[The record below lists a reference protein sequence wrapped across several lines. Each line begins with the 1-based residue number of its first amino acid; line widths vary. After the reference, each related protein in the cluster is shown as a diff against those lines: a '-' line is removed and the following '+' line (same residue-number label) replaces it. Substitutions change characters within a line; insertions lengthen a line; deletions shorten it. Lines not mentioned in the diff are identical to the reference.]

1 MLEAPGGKLRRR
13 LETTMGLLNLK
24 SINAHAAAGLAMIA
38 AALALSGCATNADG
52 SRASG
57 SNPVD
62 NIVTQSD
69 EPEARRR
76 ARTRLELASGYFS
89 EGKTTVALDEL
100 KLAIQADPN
109 YGEAFNLR
117 GLIYMRLGDQRQAE
131 DSFRR
136 ALQLNGRDADT
147 MHNYAWLMCQQR
159 RYDESIA
166 MFTQA
171 NAVPLYG
178 GQSKTYMS
186 RGLCELAAG
195 KRELAERSFA
205 RSYELDAGNPISGYN
220 LSNLLFQRG
229 ELQRAQFYTRRLNN
243 SDLANAE
250 TLWLGIKIE
259 RRLNNTEVVQQLTTQ
274 LRRRYPQSKEL
285 ASLERGAFDE

>member
-1 MLEAPGGKLRRR
+1 MTGFHTLR
-13 LETTMGLLNLK
+13 LTK
-24 SINAHAAAGLAMIA
+24 WLAMMAASVAIA
-38 AALALSGCATNADG
+38 MLAACAGTGPDG
-52 SRASG
+52 SGAK
-57 SNPVD
+57 NPVD
-62 NIVTQSD
+62 TIVTASD
-69 EPEARRR
+69 EPEARKR

-100 KLAIQADPN
+100 KLALQADPN
-109 YGEAFNLR
+109 YGDAFNLR
-117 GLIYMRLGDQRQAE
+117 GLIYMRLGDNRQAE

-136 ALQLNGRDADT
+136 ALQLNSRDADT

-171 NAVPLYG
+171 NAIPLYA
-178 GQSKTYMS
+178 GQPKTYMS
-186 RGLCELAAG
+186 RGLCELASGRRDA
-195 KRELAERSFA
+195 AERSFA

-220 LSNLLFQRG
+220 LSNLLYLRG
-229 ELQRAQFYTRRLNN
+229 ELQRAQFYIRRLNN

-250 TLWLGIKIE
+250 TLWLGIKVE
-259 RRLNNTEVVQQLTTQ
+259 RRLGNTEVVQQLTTQ

-285 ASLERGAFDE
+285 SSLDRGAFDE

>member
-1 MLEAPGGKLRRR
+1 MEYTMALMMKCLTPWR
-13 LETTMGLLNLK
+13 LAALLAL
-24 SINAHAAAGLAMIA
+24 AAGGLS
-38 AALALSGCATNADG
+38 LSGCATNPDG

-69 EPEARRR
+69 EPEARKR
-76 ARTRLELASGYFS
+76 ARTRLELAAGYFS

-100 KLAIQADPN
+100 KLSLQADPN
-109 YGEAFNLR
+109 YGEAFNMR
-117 GLIYMRLGDQRQAE
+117 GLIYQRLGDNRQAE

-136 ALQLNGRDADT
+136 ALQLNPRDADT
-147 MHNYAWLMCQQR
+147 MHNYAWMMCQMR

-171 NAVPLYG
+171 NAIPLYG
-178 GQSKTYMS
+178 GQSKTYMT

-195 KRELAERSFA
+195 RSELAERSFA
-205 RSYELDAGNPISGYN
+205 RSYELDATNPVSGYN
-220 LSNLLFQRG
+220 LSNLLFLRN
-229 ELQRAQFYTRRLNN
+229 ELQRAQFYIRRLNN
-243 SDLANAE
+243 SELSNSE
-250 TLWLGIKIE
+250 TLWLGIKVE
-259 RRLNNTEVVQQLTTQ
+259 RKLNNTDAVQQLTTQ

>member
-1 MLEAPGGKLRRR
+1 MALIKSMR
-13 LETTMGLLNLK
+13 LTTWNL
-24 SINAHAAAGLAMIA
+24 AAWLTFAVGSLGMI
-38 AALALSGCATNADG
+38 GCATNADG

-69 EPEARRR
+69 EPEARKR

-89 EGKTTVALDEL
+89 EGKTTIALDEL

-117 GLIYMRLGDQRQAE
+117 GLIYMRLGDMRQAE

-171 NAVPLYG
+171 NAIPLYA

-186 RGLCELAAG
+186 RGLCEQAAG
-195 KRELAERSFA
+195 KRDLAERSFV
-205 RSYELDAGNPISGYN
+205 RSYELDASNPISGYN
-220 LSNLLFQRG
+220 LANLLFLRG
-229 ELQRAQFYTRRLNN
+229 ELQRAQFYIRRLNN
-243 SDLANAE
+243 TDLANSE
-250 TLWLGIKIE
+250 TLWLGIKVE
-259 RRLNNTEVVQQLTTQ
+259 RKLNNVDTVQQLTTQ

-285 ASLERGAFDE
+285 SSLDRGAFDE

>member
-1 MLEAPGGKLRRR
+1 MNG
-13 LETTMGLLNLK
+13 LNLTLNSAK
-24 SINAHAAAGLAMIA
+24 A
-38 AALALSGCATNADG
+38 AALLACVMASLLAGCASTGEGA
-52 SRASG
+52 RSG

-62 NIVTQSD
+62 TVVTQSD
-69 EPEARRR
+69 EPESRKR

-89 EGKTTVALDEL
+89 EGKTTIALDEL
-100 KLAIQADPN
+100 KLALQADPN

-117 GLIYMRLGDQRQAE
+117 GLVYMRLGDVRQAE

-136 ALQLNGRDADT
+136 ALQLNNRDADT

-171 NAVPLYG
+171 NATPLYG

-195 KRELAERSFA
+195 RPELAERSFA

-220 LSNLLFQRG
+220 LSNLLFKRG
-229 ELQRAQFYTRRLNN
+229 ELQRAQFYVRRLNN

-259 RRLNNTEVVQQLTTQ
+259 RRLNNTEVVQQLSTQ

>member
-1 MLEAPGGKLRRR
+1 MTGFHTLRLTKWPAMMAASVAIAML
-13 LETTMGLLNLK
+13 
-24 SINAHAAAGLAMIA
+24 AACAGT
-38 AALALSGCATNADG
+38 GPDG
-52 SRASG
+52 SGAK
-57 SNPVD
+57 NPVD
-62 NIVTQSD
+62 TIVTASD
-69 EPEARRR
+69 EPEARKR

-100 KLAIQADPN
+100 KLALQADPN
-109 YGEAFNLR
+109 YGDAFNLR
-117 GLIYMRLGDQRQAE
+117 GLIYMRLGDNRQAE

-136 ALQLNGRDADT
+136 ALQLNSRDADT

-171 NAVPLYG
+171 NAIPLYA
-178 GQSKTYMS
+178 GQPKTYMS
-186 RGLCELAAG
+186 RGLCELASGRRDA
-195 KRELAERSFA
+195 AERSFA

-220 LSNLLFQRG
+220 LSNLLYLRG
-229 ELQRAQFYTRRLNN
+229 ELQRAQFYIRRLNN

-250 TLWLGIKIE
+250 TLWLGIKVE
-259 RRLNNTEVVQQLTTQ
+259 RRLGNTEVVQQLTTQ

-285 ASLERGAFDE
+285 SSLDRGAFDE

>member
-1 MLEAPGGKLRRR
+1 MKRVNTKLFENRA
-13 LETTMGLLNLK
+13 LLLGL
-24 SINAHAAAGLAMIA
+24 G
-38 AALALSGCATNADG
+38 LALSALLAGCAASPAG
-52 SRASG
+52 SGGAKG

-62 NIVTQSD
+62 SIVTESD
-69 EPEARRR
+69 EPEGRKR

-89 EGKTTVALDEL
+89 EGKTTIALDEL
-100 KLAIQADPN
+100 KLALLADPN
-109 YGEAFNLR
+109 YGEAFNMR
-117 GLIYMRLGDQRQAE
+117 GLVYMRLGDMRQAE

-136 ALQLNGRDADT
+136 ALQLNGRDADS

-171 NAVPLYG
+171 NSVPLYG

-195 KRELAERSFA
+195 KPELAERSFA

-285 ASLERGAFDE
+285 ASLDRGAFNE

>member
-1 MLEAPGGKLRRR
+1 MIRFHLRWCNARSWS
-13 LETTMGLLNLK
+13 LLV
-24 SINAHAAAGLAMIA
+24 
-38 AALALSGCATNADG
+38 ALSAAVLFGGCAATSD
-52 SRASG
+52 SP
-57 SNPVD
+57 SNKNPTD
-62 NIVTQSD
+62 NIVTDSD
-69 EPEARRR
+69 EPESRKR

-100 KLAIQADPN
+100 KLALQIDPN

-117 GLIYMRLGDQRQAE
+117 GLIYMRLGDMRQAE

-136 ALQLNGRDADT
+136 ALQLNPKDADT
-147 MHNYAWLMCQQR
+147 LHNYGWMMCQQR

-166 MFTQA
+166 MFAQA
-171 NAVPLYG
+171 NAVALYN
-178 GQSKTYMS
+178 GQSKTYMT

-195 KRELAERSFA
+195 RPELAERSFA

-220 LSNLLFQRG
+220 LSNLLFKRG
-229 ELQRAQFYTRRLNN
+229 DLERAQFYTRRLNN

-259 RRLNNTEVVQQLTTQ
+259 RKLGNQPAVAQLTTQ
-274 LRRRYPQSKEL
+274 LSRRFPQSREL
-285 ASLERGAFDE
+285 ASLNRGAFDE

>member
-1 MLEAPGGKLRRR
+1 MASMNASLTIWR
-13 LETTMGLLNLK
+13 LAVVLAL
-24 SINAHAAAGLAMIA
+24 AAGSFSF
-38 AALALSGCATNADG
+38 SGCATNADG
-52 SRASG
+52 SRSSG

-62 NIVTQSD
+62 SIVTQSD
-69 EPEARRR
+69 EPESRRR
-76 ARTRLELASGYFS
+76 ARTRLELASSYFS

-100 KLAIQADPN
+100 KLSLLADPN
-109 YGEAFNLR
+109 YGDAFNLR
-117 GLIYMRLGDQRQAE
+117 GLVYMRLGDMRQAE

-136 ALQLNGRDADT
+136 ALQLNARDADT

-159 RYDESIA
+159 RFVESIA

-171 NAVPLYG
+171 NAVPLYA

-186 RGLCELAAG
+186 RGMCELAAG
-195 KRELAERSFA
+195 QRELAERSFA

-220 LSNLLFQRG
+220 LSNLLFLRG
-229 ELQRAQFYTRRLNN
+229 ELQRAQFYIRRLNN
-243 SDLANAE
+243 TDLANSE

-259 RRLNNTEVVQQLTTQ
+259 RKMGNNDVVQQLTTQ

>member
-1 MLEAPGGKLRRR
+1 MEYR
-13 LETTMGLLNLK
+13 LMNKNPMSWRILSLLAVLV
-24 SINAHAAAGLAMIA
+24 SLF
-38 AALALSGCATNADG
+38 GCANTGDG
-52 SRASG
+52 TRSG
-57 SNPVD
+57 VNPVD
-62 NIVTQSD
+62 NVVTASD

-89 EGKTTVALDEL
+89 EGKTTVALDEI
-100 KLAIQADPN
+100 KLALLADPN

-117 GLIYMRLGDQRQAE
+117 GLIYQRLGDNRQAE
-131 DSFRR
+131 DSYRR
-136 ALQLNGRDADT
+136 ALQLNPRDADT
-147 MHNYAWLMCQQR
+147 MHNYAWMMCQMR

-166 MFTQA
+166 LFTQA

-178 GQSKTYMS
+178 GQSKTYMT

-195 KRELAERSFA
+195 RRELAERSFA
-205 RSYELDAGNPISGYN
+205 RSYELDATNPISGYN
-220 LSNLLFQRG
+220 LSHLLFLRG

-243 SDLANAE
+243 GEFSNEE

-259 RRLNNTEVVQQLTTQ
+259 RKLGNLDAVQQLTTQ

-285 ASLERGAFDE
+285 SSLDRGAFDE

>member
-1 MLEAPGGKLRRR
+1 MNGFDLKLASAKAAS
-13 LETTMGLLNLK
+13 LL
-24 SINAHAAAGLAMIA
+24 
-38 AALALSGCATNADG
+38 ALAAVSFLAGCANTADG
-52 SRASG
+52 SRSG

-100 KLAIQADPN
+100 KLALQADPN
-109 YGEAFNLR
+109 YGDAFNMR